1 MATPTLVNS
10 WTPTVSG
17 CIRSSDFW
25 IWDYEVNWN
34 QRTVLGGPSQIQQ
47 CLPSSWDGTKT
58 YEGTGCPSAY
68 TSACHGTD
76 SAGAVTCCPWAYAF
90 TCQPQTTGGLDGESF
105 RCISQH
111 TGTNKIVITRTA
123 LKVNT
128 ITFETR
134 TIDPSLHLFALA
146 VIYTT
151 PTSAATAD
159 SSIPTSS
166 TTGISEAV
174 QPATLSPGQAA
185 GIGVGAGAGVFLIG
199 FFIAFLLWRRRGMS
213 DRAENARIMAQYNN
227 YPPPPKPREL
237 PTISEPSELDSVSG
251 R

>member
-17 CIRSSDFW
+17 CIRSGDFW
-25 IWDYEVNWN
+25 IWDYEVNMN

-47 CLPSSWDGTKT
+47 CFPSSWDGTKT
-58 YEGTGCPSAY
+58 YAGTGCPSAY
-68 TSACHGTD
+68 TSACRGTD
-76 SAGAVTCCPWAYAF
+76 SAAAVTCCPWAYAF
-90 TCQPQTTGGLDGESF
+90 TCQPQTTGGLDRESF
-105 RCISQH
+105 RCMSQY
-111 TGTNKIVITRTA
+111 TGADKVVVTRTA

-134 TIDPSLHLFALA
+134 AMDPSLHLFALA

-151 PTSAATAD
+151 PAATATAD

-166 TTGISEAV
+166 ATGASEAP
-174 QPATLSPGQAA
+174 QSATLTPGQAA
-185 GIGVGAGAGVFLIG
+185 GIGVGAGAGIFLLGIFISFLI
-199 FFIAFLLWRRRGMS
+199 WRRRKMS
-213 DRAENARIMAQYNN
+213 DYAENARIMAQ